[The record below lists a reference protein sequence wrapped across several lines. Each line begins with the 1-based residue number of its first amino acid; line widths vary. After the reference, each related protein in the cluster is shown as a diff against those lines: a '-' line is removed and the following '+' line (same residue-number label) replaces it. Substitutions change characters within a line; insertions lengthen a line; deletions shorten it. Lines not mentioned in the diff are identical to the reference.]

1 MIFTL
6 YLIIASGLLALI
18 YGYVVG
24 KQVISSSPGNS
35 KMQEIASAIQVG
47 ARAYLNRQYK
57 TISIVGFIIL
67 GPIFGIIGLAGV
79 IVIASV
85 LQAGF
90 LALSNKFLESD
101 ENEK

>member
-1 MIFTL
+1 MSLAVVPEAITML
-6 YLIIASGLLALI
+6 YM
-18 YGYVVG
+18 
-24 KQVISSSPGNS
+24 S
-35 KMQEIASAIQVG
+35 KMLGREKSKFILIAKLVSLITVV
-47 ARAYLNRQYK
+47 
-57 TISIVGFIIL
+57 VGFIIL

-90 LALSNKFLESD
+90 LAFSNKFLEGE

>member
-1 MIFTL
+1 MV
-6 YLIIASGLLALI
+6 A
-18 YGYVVG
+18 
-24 KQVISSSPGNS
+24 
-35 KMQEIASAIQVG
+35 
-47 ARAYLNRQYK
+47 
-57 TISIVGFIIL
+57 GFIIL

-90 LALSNKFLESD
+90 LAFSNKFLEGE